1 MSSSTIDL
9 SDIDEYTVE
18 DFAEIVSTVI
28 ILCFNTTYFL

>member
-18 DFAEIVSTVI
+18 DFAKIVSNNI
-28 ILCFNTTYFL
+28 MF